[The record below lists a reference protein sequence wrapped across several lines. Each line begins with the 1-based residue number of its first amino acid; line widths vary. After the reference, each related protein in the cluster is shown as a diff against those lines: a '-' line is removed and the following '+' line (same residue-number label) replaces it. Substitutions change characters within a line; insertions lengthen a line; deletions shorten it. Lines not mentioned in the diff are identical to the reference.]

1 MNSVLKLKRA
11 QFNSKEMQVIMNN
24 APKKH
29 RWVLMIAINIFFIIS
44 LWLLP
49 TLVSSKSEAT
59 NAKGQ
64 PFQNYDIRDEEDARQ
79 SLVERRGLVN
89 ASKRANLAGLSNAM
103 KAAQQRLA
111 GQKPNLNVEWS
122 TKTSAPEV
130 IGVLSAEH
138 KLTGPSKGSREAA
151 VRQFLSSNNDL
162 YGLNKDQVESL
173 ELVTDYTNPSG
184 NMSFVE
190 LEQRIDGIPVFQGNV
205 RAGLTKNGEL
215 IQTTGLLV
223 PGLDYAG
230 LARSKNNLRITNTQT
245 SAASAADAVAAGA
258 ASIGIE
264 INPADLVVKETSED
278 GNTVVFEGGP
288 FVEDIKAE
296 LVYFPLESGEAML
309 SWSMTL
315 WQDVPA
321 YYTLVDAQ
329 GGDLLWRKNI
339 TSEQTQAATYSFYND
354 DSPAPLSPF
363 AGALGPGSNIQ
374 PPAIPRTTSTFIS
387 ELPAFDNLGWITD
400 GGTTTTGN
408 NADAGLDLVAPNGID
423 AGSRPVSPTRT
434 FVYDYNPAPG
444 LAIPGSSSPADANYR
459 LGVVTNLFVWT
470 NRYHDILYTYGFTES
485 ARNFQG
491 SNFGRNPGGATANA
505 INGNDFVRAE
515 AQDFSGTNNANFS
528 TGTDGNQPRM
538 QMYLWPNTEPDRDG
552 DLDQNIIIHELTHG
566 TSNRL
571 HNNASGLN
579 ATISGGMG
587 EGWGDFYARMILSTP
602 DEDVNGINGTGQYA
616 THLAAAGYTDNYYYA
631 IRRFPH
637 VVKSNVGPNGKPHN
651 PLTLADI
658 DPNTINLT
666 DGAFPRGP
674 FGVGG
679 DYGAV
684 TVHAIGEVWSIA
696 LIEVRARIIQRM
708 GWAAGNARMLQLTTD
723 AMKLEGV
730 NPTHLVGRNAFLAAD
745 VAFGSEDAKDIW
757 AGFAARGMG
766 FGAMITPQAQL
777 TSSQKIQNVK
787 ESFDNPIPG
796 MGTVTPNENSCNI
809 NGSFS
814 PGEELTLSIPLTNPM
829 TQAITGVSAQVTG
842 GGSASYGTIAPGAT
856 VTQSISYRVPT
867 TAACGSKVTVSVVV
881 TSNLG
886 TETKTF
892 NLQTGSPTP
901 VFTENFDSVIA
912 PALPAGW
919 TRANVGAMPLFATTS
934 AASSSA
940 PNSAF
945 TTFAGS
951 DSSSELVSP
960 SLAIPATGAQLT
972 FRHSYLSELEF
983 DGGVLEISINGGAF
997 VDITDAGGIFET
1009 GGYNWAFARTADGN
1023 TTALQSRAAWTG
1035 NSNGFVTAIVNL
1047 PASTYG
1053 QNVRLKFRAVSDSS
1067 GTVTNQHW
1075 RIDSLVLNGFTCPAL
1090 ATTTT
1095 AAPAA
1100 GQYSDPVTLSATLA
1114 ADCDYP
1120 EGSMEFRVDGTLVAT
1135 VAVNG
1140 TGNYTTSYTITN
1152 APGNH
1157 TITAN
1162 FISSNP
1168 YFASSNGGNTLTVSK
1183 EDATATFPATNP
1195 GSVKV
1200 NAPGGTAGPIT
1211 ICVDIAEVPD
1221 GSAGDISNATA
1232 TFTITSVLGGG
1243 SLNPGVVSYSG
1254 GGVGGTRRA
1263 CITLNNVA
1271 VDVYDITVTIGGYY
1285 QGTNS
1290 TVLAVYDPSLG
1301 FVTGGGTVI
1310 NNGKVANFGISVKYL
1325 KNGKPQG
1332 SVLYIEHNADG
1343 TVTKVKSNSMQSLSI
1358 VNATA
1363 VIIAKATVNGVG
1375 NYGIRMTV
1383 VDNGEP
1389 GSSDRLG
1396 LTTTDPGGATVPALT
1411 FGLTTLRGGNIQVP
1425 QNPQP

>member
-1 MNSVLKLKRA
+1 
-11 QFNSKEMQVIMNN
+11 MNN
-24 APKKH
+24 APHPSKRR
-29 RWVLMIAINIFFIIS
+29 RWILMVAINILFIIS
-44 LWLLP
+44 LWNLP
-49 TLVSSKSEAT
+49 TLVSSKSEAINT
-59 NAKGQ
+59 KGQ
-64 PFQNYDIRDEEDARQ
+64 TYRNYDIRDEEDARQ
-79 SLVERRGLVN
+79 SLVEKHGLSN
-89 ASKRANLAGLSNAM
+89 ASKRANLANLSRAM
-103 KAAQQRLA
+103 KTAEARLA

-122 TKTSAPEV
+122 KKTSAPEV
-130 IGVLSAEH
+130 VGVLSADH
-138 KLTGPSKGSREAA
+138 KLTGQAKGNHEAV
-151 VRQFLSSNNDL
+151 VRGFLASNNDL
-162 YGLNKDQVESL
+162 YGLNKTQIESL
-173 ELVTDYTNPSG
+173 KTVTDYTNPSG
-184 NMSFVE
+184 NMSYVE
-190 LEQRIDGIPVFQGNV
+190 LEQRIDGIRVFQGNV
-205 RAGLTKNGEL
+205 RAGLTKDGEL

-223 PGLDYAG
+223 PGLDYDG
-230 LARSKNNLRITNTQT
+230 LTRAKNNFKSISAQT
-245 SAASAADAVAAGA
+245 SATSAADAVAAAA

-264 INPADLVVKETSED
+264 INPADLVVKEIADD
-278 GNTVVFEGGP
+278 GNTVIFEGGP
-288 FVEDIKAE
+288 FAEDIKTE
-296 LVYFPLESGEAML
+296 MVYFPLESGEATL
-309 SWSMTL
+309 SWSMIL
-315 WQDVPA
+315 WQDYPA
-321 YYTLVDAQ
+321 YYTLVDAE

-339 TSEQTQAATYSFYND
+339 TNDQTQAATYSYYND

-363 AGALGPGSNIQ
+363 VGLPGTNVQ

-408 NADAGLDLVAPNGID
+408 NVDAGLDIVSPNGID
-423 AGSRPVSPTRT
+423 AGGRPVSPTRT
-434 FVYDYNPAPG
+434 FVYDFNPAPG
-444 LAIPGSSSPADANYR
+444 LAIPGSTSPSDANYR
-459 LGVVTNLFVWT
+459 MGAVTNLFVWS
-470 NRYHDILYTYGFTES
+470 NRYHDILYQYGFTEA

-491 SNFGRNPGGATANA
+491 NNFGRNPGGANANA

-538 QMYLWPNTEPDRDG
+538 QMYLWPNTSPGRDG
-552 DLDQNIIIHELTHG
+552 DFDQTVVIHELTHG

-587 EGWGDFYARMILSTP
+587 EGWGDFYARMILSSA
-602 DEDVNGINGTGQYA
+602 DEDVDGIYGTGQYA

-637 VVKSNVGPNGKPHN
+637 AVKSNVGPNGKPHN

-658 DPNTINLT
+658 DPNTIGLT
-666 DGAFPRGP
+666 DGAYPRGP

-696 LIEVRARIIQRM
+696 LIEVRARIIHRL

-745 VAFGSEDAKDIW
+745 VAFGSEDALDIW
-757 AGFAARGMG
+757 AGFATRGMG
-766 FGAMITPQAQL
+766 FGATITPQAQL
-777 TSSQKIQNVK
+777 TSSSKIQNVK
-787 ESFDNPIPG
+787 ESFDYPIPG
-796 MGTVTPNENSCNI
+796 MGTVTPNENSCNA

-814 PGEELTLSIPLTNPM
+814 PGEELTLSIPLTNPL
-829 TQAITGVSAQVTG
+829 TQTLTDVSAQVTG
-842 GGSASYGTIAPGAT
+842 GGSASYGTIVPGAT
-856 VTQSISYRVPT
+856 ITQNLSYRVP
-867 TAACGSKVTVSVVV
+867 AATVCGSKLTVSVVV

-892 NLQTGSPTP
+892 QLQIGAPTP
-901 VFTENFDSVIA
+901 IFTENFDGVTA

-919 TRANVGAMPLFATTS
+919 TPARVGAMPLFATTT

-960 SLAIPATGAQLT
+960 SVAIPATGAQLT

-997 VDITDAGGIFET
+997 ADITDAGGVFET

-1053 QNVRLKFRAVSDSS
+1053 QNVRFKFRAVSDSS
-1067 GTVTNQHW
+1067 GTVANQHW
-1075 RIDSLVLNGFTCPAL
+1075 RIDSLVLNGFLCQAL

-1095 AAPAA
+1095 VAAAS

-1114 ADCDYP
+1114 ADCNYP
-1120 EGSMEFRVDGTLVAT
+1120 EGSMEFRVDGTLVGT
-1135 VAVNG
+1135 VPVTG
-1140 TGNYTTSYTITN
+1140 TGTYTTPYTITKAPGSYTI
-1152 APGNH
+1152 A
-1157 TITAN
+1157 AN
-1162 FISSNP
+1162 FVSSNP
-1168 YFASSNGGNTLTVSK
+1168 YFASSNGSNTLTVTR

-1195 GSVKV
+1195 FSVKV
-1200 NAPGGTAGPIT
+1200 NAPGGTAGPIN
-1211 ICVDIAEVPD
+1211 ICVDITEVAD
-1221 GSAGDISNATA
+1221 GSLGDISNATA
-1232 TFTITSVLGGG
+1232 TFTINSVLGGG
-1243 SLNPGVVSYSG
+1243 TLNPGTVSYSG

-1263 CITLNNVA
+1263 CITLNNVP
-1271 VDVYDITVTIGGYY
+1271 VDVYDISVTVGGYY
-1285 QGTNS
+1285 QGSNS

-1301 FVTGGGTVI
+1301 FVTAGGTVV

-1332 SVLYIEHNADG
+1332 SVLYMEHNADG

-1375 NYGIRMTV
+1375 NYTIRMTA

-1389 GSSDRLG
+1389 GSSDQLG
-1396 LTTTDPGGATVPALT
+1396 LLTTDPGGATVPALT

-1425 QNPQP
+1425 QNPRP

>member
-1 MNSVLKLKRA
+1 MRTILNLMKMRA
-11 QFNSKEMQVIMNN
+11 GTVFAVFF
-24 APKKH
+24 ALFAVFFWALP
-29 RWVLMIAINIFFIIS
+29 MI
-44 LWLLP
+44 
-49 TLVSSKSEAT
+49 VSSKVEKTIPRKST
-59 NAKGQ
+59 LT
-64 PFQNYDIRDEEDARQ
+64 NYDIRDDEGARS
-79 SLVERRGLVN
+79 SLIQKNGLAN
-89 ASKRANLAGLSNAM
+89 QSKRQNLANLGQTM
-103 KAAQQRLA
+103 KQAEARLA
-111 GQKPNLNVEWS
+111 KQKPNLNVEWGRGM
-122 TKTSAPEV
+122 PEIV
-130 IGVLSAEH
+130 GVLSADH
-138 KLTGPSKGSREAA
+138 KLTGRSKGNRADI
-151 VRQFLSSNNDL
+151 VRGFLANNSDL
-162 YGLNKDQVESL
+162 YGLNRSEIAEL
-173 ELVTDYTNPSG
+173 ETVADYTNPAG

-190 LEQRIDGIPVFQGNV
+190 LEQRIAGLRVFQGNIH
-205 RAGLTKNGEL
+205 AGLTKNGEL
-215 IQTTGLLV
+215 LQTSGLLV
-223 PGLDYAG
+223 PGLDREE
-230 LARSKNNLRITNTQT
+230 LAQRRNALLSRNAAASSN
-245 SAASAADAVAAGA
+245 SAAQAVAAA
-258 ASIGIE
+258 ARTINVE
-264 INPADLVVKETSED
+264 LNPADLVVKETSED
-278 GNTVVFEGGP
+278 GTIVIFEGGP
-288 FVEDIKAE
+288 FTEDIKAE
-296 LVYFPLESGEAML
+296 LMYFPLEAGTATL
-309 SWSMTL
+309 SWTTTL

-321 YYTLVDAQ
+321 YYTFVDAES
-329 GGDLLWRKNI
+329 GDLLWRKNI
-339 TSEQTQAATYSFYND
+339 TNEQTQPVTYSYYND

-363 AGALGPGSNIQ
+363 TGASGPGSNIQ
-374 PPAIPRTTSTFIS
+374 APAIPRTTATFIS

-470 NRYHDILYTYGFTES
+470 NRYHDILYQYGFTEA
-485 ARNFQG
+485 ARNFQQQ
-491 SNFGRNPGGATANA
+491 NFGRNPGGGTANA
-505 INGNDFVRAE
+505 IAGNDLVRAE

-616 THLAAAGYTDNYYYA
+616 THLATGGYTDNYYYA

-658 DPNTINLT
+658 DPSTISLT

-684 TVHAIGEVWSIA
+684 TVHAMGEVWSIA
-696 LIEVRARIIQRM
+696 LTEVRARIITRM
-708 GWAAGNARMLQLTTD
+708 GWAAGNARMMQLTTD
-723 AMKLEGV
+723 AMKIEGT
-730 NPTHLVGRNAFLAAD
+730 NPTHLVGRNAFLTAD
-745 VAFGSEDAKDIW
+745 IAFGSEDAKDIW

-766 FGAMITPQAQL
+766 FGATITPQAQL
-777 TSSQKIQNVK
+777 TSSLKIQNVK

-796 MGTVTPNENSCNI
+796 MGAVTATETSCSTD
-809 NGSFS
+809 GRYGV
-814 PGEELTLSIPLTNPM
+814 GEKLTLSVPLTNPFSFD
-829 TQAITGVSAQVTG
+829 ITSVSAQVTG
-842 GGSASYGTIAPGAT
+842 GGSANYGTIAAGAT
-856 VTQSISYRVPT
+856 VSQNISYQIPT
-867 TAACGSKVTVSVVV
+867 GTACGSKATVSVVV

-886 TETKTF
+886 VETKTF
-892 NLQTGSPTP
+892 QLQIGTPTAI
-901 VFTENFDSVIA
+901 FSENFDGVTA

-919 TRANVGAMPLFATTS
+919 TSTNVGAMLAFATTA

-945 TTFAGS
+945 TTFANS

-960 SLAIPATGAQLT
+960 SVAIPATGAQLT

-983 DGGVLEISINGGAF
+983 DGGVLEVSVNGGAYT
-997 VDITDAGGIFET
+997 DIADAGGSFET

-1035 NSNGFVTAIVNL
+1035 NSNGFVTVTVNL

-1053 QNVRLKFRAVSDSS
+1053 QNVRFKFRAVSDSS
-1067 GTVTNQHW
+1067 GTVANQHW
-1075 RIDSLVLNGFTCPAL
+1075 RIDSLVLNGFVCPAL
-1090 ATTTT
+1090 ATVTT

-1120 EGSMEFRVDGTLVAT
+1120 EGSMEFRVDGTLVGTAP
-1135 VAVNG
+1135 VSG
-1140 TGNYTTSYTITN
+1140 TGTYSVSYTIGV

-1157 TITAN
+1157 TITAT
-1162 FISSNP
+1162 FVSSNP
-1168 YFASSNGGNTLTVSK
+1168 FFAGSSDTDTLAVSK
-1183 EDATATFPATNP
+1183 EDAAVTFPDTNP
-1195 GSVKV
+1195 FAVKV
-1200 NAPGGTAGPIT
+1200 NSPGGTAGPIT
-1211 ICVDIAEVPD
+1211 ICADITEIPD

-1232 TFTITSVLGGG
+1232 VFTITPVAGG
-1243 SLNPGVVSYSG
+1243 SSPNPGVVSYSG
-1254 GGVGGTRRA
+1254 GGIGGTRRA

-1271 VDVYDITVTIGGYY
+1271 VDVYDITVTVGGYY

-1301 FVTGGGTVI
+1301 FVTGGGTI
-1310 NNGKVANFGISVKYL
+1310 DHNGIRANFGISVKYL
-1325 KNGKPQG
+1325 KNGKAQG
-1332 SVLYIEHNADG
+1332 SVIYMEHNPDG
-1343 TVTKVKSNSMQSLSI
+1343 SVTKVKSNSMQSLSI
-1358 VNATA
+1358 VNGTA
-1363 VIIAKATVNGVG
+1363 VILAKATVNGVG
-1375 NYGIRMTV
+1375 NYGIRMIA

-1389 GSSDRLG
+1389 GTSDQLG
-1396 LTTTDPGGATVPALT
+1396 LTTTAPNNSNVPALS
-1411 FGLTTLRGGNIQVP
+1411 FPLTTLRGGNIQVP
-1425 QNPQP
+1425 QNPRN